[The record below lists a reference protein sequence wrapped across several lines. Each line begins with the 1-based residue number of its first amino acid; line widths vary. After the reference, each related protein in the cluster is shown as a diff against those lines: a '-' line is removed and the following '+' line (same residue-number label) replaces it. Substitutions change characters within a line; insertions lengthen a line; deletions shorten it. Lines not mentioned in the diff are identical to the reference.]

1 MEILENSEE
10 FIEEVSSIATTEND
24 ENSVSNSDPETQ
36 TEGETKSETETTTS
50 DSETSMIEYKEME
63 EPCVALSIISENRLT
78 NTEVFIRR
86 GIRYSIKAFFS
97 AIVLTVIHLFM

>member
-1 MEILENSEE
+1 MEVLENSEE
-10 FIEEVSSIATTEND
+10 FIEEVSSITTTEND
-24 ENSVSNSDPETQ
+24 ENSVSNSNPET
-36 TEGETKSETETTTS
+36 EIETKSEIETKPEA
-50 DSETSMIEYKEME
+50 ETSMIEYKEME

>member
-10 FIEEVSSIATTEND
+10 FIEEVSSITTTEND
-24 ENSVSNSDPETQ
+24 ENSVSNSNPET
-36 TEGETKSETETTTS
+36 EIETKSEIETKPEA
-50 DSETSMIEYKEME
+50 ETSMIEYKEME